1 MAKLI
6 QTRFVWLKK
15 KFICA
20 SLHETKIQFNIRLQI
35 SLEWIPKAFKHKARN
50 I

>member
-6 QTRFVWLKK
+6 QTRFVWLKN
-15 KFICA
+15 FICA

-35 SLEWIPKAFKHKARN
+35 SLEWISKAFKHKARN